1 VTIATYASWLLR
13 LLLDAPHGPGDPRPT
28 LPAFADRDGAAALDW
43 DVLLEVGQANAVLV
57 RMAERLAA
65 LGVSGPE
72 RFVAAVAG
80 ERQRI
85 RAALELMSQVSR
97 ACEARGIRFLFPKAF
112 QDYPDFG
119 DDIDLLVLP
128 RSTRVDRGIIA
139 GLLATPVGRDLGDR
153 IAGTTT
159 YRIKGYLSPLDVQH
173 GRLGLVG
180 EHDAF
185 PQVLTRHARPV
196 LVEGTE
202 FAGARL
208 EDQLVL
214 QGMQRVGGRLRVAL
228 CDVVFTVSTLRRATL
243 DWNYVIATA
252 RQHGALPGLSC
263 YLSYV
268 DQIHRDVFWQP
279 LLSDVMRR
287 SLMLHGWGRIEFH
300 DGAYRL
306 PIIRANGRLYWR
318 QFRQR
323 IAGGDWAGAARVCLA
338 PIVAGARAARRLA
351 RRTRPAAPPRG
362 NRERTGPLAELV

>member
-1 VTIATYASWLLR
+1 
-13 LLLDAPHGPGDPRPT
+13 
-28 LPAFADRDGAAALDW
+28 
-43 DVLLEVGQANAVLV
+43 
-57 RMAERLAA
+57 
-65 LGVSGPE
+65 
-72 RFVAAVAG
+72 
-80 ERQRI
+80 
-85 RAALELMSQVSR
+85 
-97 ACEARGIRFLFPKAF
+97 
-112 QDYPDFG
+112 
-119 DDIDLLVLP
+119 
-128 RSTRVDRGIIA
+128 
-139 GLLATPVGRDLGDR
+139 LLATPVGRDLGDR

-287 SLMLHGWGRIEFH
+287 SLMLHGWGRTADSIGDSFGSGLP
-300 DGAYRL
+300 GAIGQARPGCAWL
-306 PIIRANGRLYWR
+306 PSSPARGLLAGLRAGRGLPRRPVAIGNGLDRSPNWC
-318 QFRQR
+318 
-323 IAGGDWAGAARVCLA
+323 D
-338 PIVAGARAARRLA
+338 
-351 RRTRPAAPPRG
+351 
-362 NRERTGPLAELV
+362 